1 MKRISIVLSRA
12 ERRRLLRL
20 ASRTRDAAL
29 RTRYMIVLHTA
40 AGKTQKQIAADLGTS
55 VATVKRTRVRW
66 DQGGM
71 AALVDRREDN
81 GWSAK
86 ADESYAADLLK
97 VLEGTPR
104 DHGHRRPTWTQELMI
119 QVMGQR
125 GHEKISRTT
134 MGRLLNKLGVRR
146 GMPKPTVGCP
156 WGKRAKNRRMALIRR
171 LIESLPADQAAVWED
186 EIDIHLNPKI
196 GPDWMLPG
204 TQRRILTPGQN
215 IKRYVAGAMDAATGR
230 LVWVRGD
237 RKHSG
242 LFIELLK
249 QLRRQYVNQETIH
262 MILDNFK
269 IHSSKQVQAWL
280 ADHGHKLRL
289 HFLPPYCP
297 DDNRIERCLW
307 RELHANVTR
316 NHNCAGIDELMGE
329 VEYHL
334 KQRNRTAR
342 KQWLRCA

>member
-1 MKRISIVLSRA
+1 MKRTSIRLSRPQ
-12 ERRRLLRL
+12 RRRLLR
-20 ASRTRDAAL
+20 AARKTRDAAL

-40 AGKTQKQIAADLGTS
+40 AGKTQRQIAAELGTS
-55 VATVKRTRVRW
+55 VATVKRTRTRW
-66 DQGGM
+66 REHG
-71 AALVDRREDN
+71 AAGLIDRREDN
-81 GWSAK
+81 GLAK
-86 ADESYAADLLK
+86 ADESYAADLLA

-104 DHGHRRPTWTQELMI
+104 DHGHRRPTWTQEQMI
-119 QVMGQR
+119 RIMCER
-125 GHEKISRTT
+125 GHEKISTT
-134 MGRLLNKLGVRR
+134 TLGRLLKKLRVRR
-146 GMPKPTVGCP
+146 GMPKPVVGCP
-156 WGKRAKNRRMALIRR
+156 WGKRAKNRRMTLIRQ
-171 LIESLPADQAAVWED
+171 LIESLPADQTAVWED

-204 TQRRILTPGQN
+204 TQRRIMTPGQN
-215 IKRYVAGAMDAATGR
+215 AKRYIAGAMDAATNR
-230 LVWVRGD
+230 LTWVRGN

-249 QLRRQYVNQETIH
+249 KLLREYAGKNVIH
-262 MILDNFK
+262 VILDNFK

-280 ADHGHKLRL
+280 TDNGQRLRL

-297 DDNRIERCLW
+297 DDNRIERCVW

-316 NHNCAGIDELMGE
+316 NHTCTGMDELMGE

-334 KQRNRTAR
+334 KQRNRATQ